1 MKIANPDLDL
11 IAVSAAIVRI
21 AHLQDTLTPDACAD
35 PQFRV
40 LFSLGGSML
49 RSVAKRGKT
58 SEHRTCSNIFWAMAK
73 LDQRMSAELAS
84 LRSDSLSAV
93 KATVSHINAQGA
105 SNIVWAVAVLQ
116 LPQADRDEVLAAVT
130 CRLGDVAHK
139 VGPQHVLNMLR
150 AAASLRTRSAALFPS
165 LPLLQNAAERVLPDL
180 NKLHIVDILWACAK
194 LKDVSE
200 LPKLVP
206 AVVPRVKGHLSDMS
220 GSRLAMVIWSLAELR
235 QQSPDLVQLLPSLLG
250 KFAKVDP
257 AQLYP
262 RDISEVLWAT
272 ATLRQLPEV
281 VSTSDRLFKKAC
293 KLDGTFSERDVAMIL
308 WSAGIFRLDRATSAP
323 LLEHMCKE
331 ARSTLSSFSPP
342 QISNACLGLAL
353 SGWKAGVCN
362 DFDVP
367 SFS

>member
-1 MKIANPDLDL
+1 M
-11 IAVSAAIVRI
+11 
-21 AHLQDTLTPDACAD
+21 
-35 PQFRV
+35 
-40 LFSLGGSML
+40 
-49 RSVAKRGKT
+49 
-58 SEHRTCSNIFWAMAK
+58 
-73 LDQRMSAELAS
+73 
-84 LRSDSLSAV
+84 
-93 KATVSHINAQGA
+93 
-105 SNIVWAVAVLQ
+105 
-116 LPQADRDEVLAAVT
+116 
-130 CRLGDVAHK
+130 
-139 VGPQHVLNMLR
+139 
-150 AAASLRTRSAALFPS
+150 
-165 LPLLQNAAERVLPDL
+165 LPDL

-272 ATLRQLPEV
+272 ATLWQLPEV

-331 ARSTLSSFSPP
+331 ARSTLSSFSPL

-353 SGWKAGVCN
+353 SGWKDVALMDAFAHTMVEKIHHADADVAASCLPPLLYSLAKLQMPGREPLLNACVVKFHPVDSAISDMALGNLAWSFEKLDSENRYPEFRSALQVEVAKRGVSLEQVEQKEHGHETWLQEE
-362 DFDVP
+362 DAVLLPGGASSYDEI
-367 SFS
+367 